1 MDWTKDRIEL
11 LTTAEVRQLRVNAET
26 LGKGDVLV
34 LCDEVLSRRPKRAVR
49 HRAERTRMP
58 DPGRLVSRSTALET
72 RGVTLQNPAWSW
84 GGVRRSDGAVI
95 MAIWAD
101 DVQTSDGT
109 CRCLL
114 WAPNVNGSR
123 PWSDKPG
130 GRERLEH
137 CRLALAQGTA
147 EGLLVY
153 GERLQGR
160 LPEDKASTVRGADPT
175 SVLRFRVIRRGEE
188 FWAAWGERRPPS
200 AANRV

>member
-1 MDWTKDRIEL
+1 
-11 LTTAEVRQLRVNAET
+11 
-26 LGKGDVLV
+26 
-34 LCDEVLSRRPKRAVR
+34 
-49 HRAERTRMP
+49 
-58 DPGRLVSRSTALET
+58 LVSRRKALET
-72 RGVTLQNPAWSW
+72 QGVILRNPSWSW

-95 MAIWAD
+95 MTMWAD

-109 CRCLL
+109 CSYLL

-130 GRERLEH
+130 GKERLEH

-153 GERLQGR
+153 GDRLQGR

-175 SVLRFRVIRRGEE
+175 TVLRFRVIRRGEE
-188 FWAAWGERRPPS
+188 FWAAWGERSPPLV
-200 AANRV
+200 ADRV

>member
-1 MDWTKDRIEL
+1 MDWTRDRIER
-11 LTTAEVRQLRVNAET
+11 LTTADVRQLRTNAET
-26 LGKGDVLV
+26 LGGVAVLA
-34 LCDEVLSRRPKRAVR
+34 LCDEVLSRRPKRAV
-49 HRAERTRMP
+49 
-58 DPGRLVSRSTALET
+58 GRRVARPRSADDTHLVSRRKALET
-72 RGVTLQNPAWSW
+72 QGVILRNPSWSW

-95 MAIWAD
+95 VTMWAD

-109 CRCLL
+109 CSYLL

-130 GRERLEH
+130 GKERLEH

-153 GERLQGR
+153 GDRLQGR

-175 SVLRFRVIRRGEE
+175 TVLRFRVIRRGEE
-188 FWAAWGERRPPS
+188 FWAAWGERSPPLV
-200 AANRV
+200 ADRV